1 MLSAGGTFASTGDF
15 STATKLFR
23 REAGEG
29 SRIHSGPASSALA
42 APERDTLTLTPAESM
57 SLEDLG
63 NIETYSRQRRDRGSF
78 SPTSGPAR
86 QQHQQQQRRGGSM
99 ELTGTG
105 EFQSALS
112 MGGRPGMAGMRQ
124 DSGAE
129 LDATGVYK
137 SAASLLGRNIE
148 NSSTTYEG
156 GASEA
161 GGRQIPPSSLYSENA
176 DTGEFQSAT
185 SLFSQNAQI
194 VSSRTS
200 SEETKA
206 RGGTLP
212 PKTKNES
219 GRGGQR
225 RRSIA

>member
-1 MLSAGGTFASTGDF
+1 
-15 STATKLFR
+15 
-23 REAGEG
+23 
-29 SRIHSGPASSALA
+29 
-42 APERDTLTLTPAESM
+42 
-57 SLEDLG
+57 
-63 NIETYSRQRRDRGSF
+63 
-78 SPTSGPAR
+78 
-86 QQHQQQQRRGGSM
+86 M

-124 DSGAE
+124 ASGAE
-129 LDATGVYK
+129 FDATGVYK
-137 SAASLLGRNIE
+137 SAASLLGRNKE
-148 NSSTTYEG
+148 NSSRTYE

-212 PKTKNES
+212 SKTKNES